1 MQKVVSERLVV
12 SGHYV
17 DRYQYSYPIIKREI
31 RMRVGRSVV
40 ADGVRRLENRE
51 RVLAR
56 ARTSVRRL
64 VDCNPD
70 LNKFFTLTFSE
81 NVTDFVVAN
90 ECFRKY
96 VMRLKYNYKS
106 DLKYLVVPEF
116 QKRGAIHFHVL
127 CNLPYV
133 PVSQLADLWGFGFC
147 RINQIDNVTNV
158 GLYVSK
164 YIQKQFDD
172 ERLHTKKCYW
182 GSRNLKR
189 PVVIDTPEVVDS
201 LLSDCKSQNA
211 YFGRKVVYQTDMF
224 GAVLYQKIYCKEF
237 VPILK
242 YANRQYH
249 IKHSTVLLHL
259 HGALL
264 TDDLIPLC
272 QQLDFFEKRL
282 VRVINQRRA

>member
-1 MQKVVSERLVV
+1 MQKVISERLVV

-17 DRYQYSYPIIKREI
+17 ERYQYSYPIVTREV
-31 RMRVGRSVV
+31 RGRVGRSVV
-40 ADGVRRLENRE
+40 AEGVQRLENRE

-56 ARTSVRRL
+56 ARVSVRRL

-70 LNKFFTLTFSE
+70 LNKFFTLTFAD
-81 NVTDFVVAN
+81 NVTDFAFAN

-133 PVSQLADLWGFGFC
+133 PVNQLADLWGFGFC
-147 RINQIDNVTNV
+147 RINRIDDVINV
-158 GLYVSK
+158 GLYISK

-172 ERLHTKKCYW
+172 DRLHTKKCYW
-182 GSRNLKR
+182 GSRNLRR
-189 PVVIDTPEVVDS
+189 PVVIDTPEVVDL
-201 LLSDCKSQNA
+201 LLSDCESQNA
-211 YFGRKVVYQTDMF
+211 YFGKKVVYQTDMF
-224 GAVLYQKIYCKEF
+224 GAVLYQKIYCKE
-237 VPILK
+237 VIPILR

-249 IKHSTVLLHL
+249 IKHSAMLLRL
-259 HGALL
+259 HGALP
-264 TDDLIPLC
+264 TDELIPLC
-272 QQLDFFEKRL
+272 QQWDFFEKL
-282 VRVINQRRA
+282 EKT

>member
-17 DRYQYSYPIIKREI
+17 DRYQYSYPIVSREVCG
-31 RMRVGRSVV
+31 RVGRSVV
-40 ADGVRRLENRE
+40 ADGVRRLENRV

-64 VDCNPD
+64 VECNPD
-70 LNKFFTLTFSE
+70 LNKFFTLTFAE

-90 ECFRKY
+90 ECFRKF

-127 CNLPYV
+127 CDLPYV
-133 PVSQLADLWGFGFC
+133 PVNQLADLWGFGFC
-147 RINQIDNVTNV
+147 RINLIDSVTNV

-172 ERLHTKKCYW
+172 ERLHTKKCFW

-201 LLSDCKSQNA
+201 LLSDCESQSA

-249 IKHSTVLLHL
+249 IKYSTMLLRL
-259 HGALL
+259 HGALP
-264 TDDLIPLC
+264 TDEFIPLC
-272 QQLDFFEKRL
+272 QQLGFFEKA
-282 VRVINQRRA
+282 VGACNKST

>member
-1 MQKVVSERLVV
+1 MQKVVSERLIV
-12 SGHYV
+12 SGRYV
-17 DRYQYSYPIIKREI
+17 ERYQYSYPIINREI
-31 RMRVGRSVV
+31 RLRVGRSVV

-70 LNKFFTLTFSE
+70 LNKFFTLTFAD
-81 NVTDFVVAN
+81 NVTDFAFAN

-127 CNLPYV
+127 CNLLYV
-133 PVSQLADLWGFGFC
+133 PVNQLADLWGFGFC
-147 RINQIDNVTNV
+147 RINRIDDVTSV

-172 ERLHTKKCYW
+172 DRLHAKKCYW

-201 LLSDCKSQNA
+201 LLSDCESQNA
-211 YFGRKVVYQTDMF
+211 CFGTKVVYQTDMF

-237 VPILK
+237 IPILK
-242 YANRQYH
+242 YVNRQYRIRH
-249 IKHSTVLLHL
+249 ADMLMRL
-259 HGALL
+259 HGALQ
-264 TDDLIPLC
+264 TDEFIPLC
-272 QQLDFFEKRL
+272 QQCSFFCPSSR
-282 VRVINQRRA
+282 

>member
-1 MQKVVSERLVV
+1 MQKVVSERLIV

-17 DRYQYSYPIIKREI
+17 ERYQYSYPIVSREI
-31 RMRVGRSVV
+31 RTRVGRSVV
-40 ADGVRRLENRE
+40 AYGERRLENRE

-70 LNKFFTLTFSE
+70 LNKFFTLTFAE
-81 NVTDFVVAN
+81 NVTDFEVAN

-96 VMRLKYNYKS
+96 IMRLKYNYKS

-127 CNLPYV
+127 CNLQYV
-133 PVSQLADLWGFGFC
+133 PVARLAELWGFGFC
-147 RINQIDNVTNV
+147 RINRIDNVTNV

-172 ERLHTKKCYW
+172 DRLHTKKCYW

-201 LLSDCKSQNA
+201 LLSDCESRSA
-211 YFGRKVVYQTDMF
+211 YFGKKVVYQTDMF

-237 VPILK
+237 IPILE
-242 YANRQYH
+242 YANRQYR
-249 IKHSTVLLHL
+249 IKYSAMLLRL
-259 HGALL
+259 HGSLP
-264 TDDLIPLC
+264 TDELIPLR
-272 QQLDFFEKRL
+272 QQLDFFEKA
-282 VRVINQRRA
+282 VGSCNKST

>member
-17 DRYQYSYPIIKREI
+17 ERYQYSYPIVSREV
-31 RMRVGRSVV
+31 RVRVGRSVV

-70 LNKFFTLTFSE
+70 LNKFFTLTFAE
-81 NVTDFVVAN
+81 NVTDFEVAN

-127 CNLPYV
+127 CNLQYV
-133 PVSQLADLWGFGFC
+133 PVARLAELWGFGFC
-147 RINQIDNVTNV
+147 RINRIDNVTNV

-172 ERLHTKKCYW
+172 DRLHTKKCYW
-182 GSRNLKR
+182 GSRNLRR

-201 LLSDCKSQNA
+201 LLSDCESQNA
-211 YFGRKVVYQTDMF
+211 HFGKKVVYQTDMF
-224 GAVLYQKIYCKEF
+224 GAVLYQKIYCKEM
-237 VPILK
+237 VSILK
-242 YANRQYH
+242 YANRQYR
-249 IKHSTVLLHL
+249 IKHADMLMHL
-259 HGALL
+259 HGALQI
-264 TDDLIPLC
+264 DEFIPLC
-272 QQLDFFEKRL
+272 YQYSFLSSSNRL
-282 VRVINQRRA
+282 SGARIG

>member
-1 MQKVVSERLVV
+1 MQKVVSERLIV

-17 DRYQYSYPIIKREI
+17 ERYQYSYPILSREV
-31 RMRVGRSVV
+31 RGRVGRSVV

-70 LNKFFTLTFSE
+70 LNKFFTLTFAD
-81 NVTDFVVAN
+81 NVTDFAFAN

-127 CNLPYV
+127 CNLQYV
-133 PVSQLADLWGFGFC
+133 PVTRLAELWGFGFC
-147 RINQIDNVTNV
+147 RINRIDNVTNV

-172 ERLHTKKCYW
+172 DRLHTKKCYW

-189 PVVIDTPEVVDS
+189 PVVIDAPEVVNS
-201 LLSDCKSQNA
+201 LLFDCEAQSA
-211 YFGRKVVYQTDMF
+211 YFGKKVVYQTDMF
-224 GAVLYQKIYCKEF
+224 GVVLYQKIYCKEV

-242 YANRQYH
+242 YANRQYR
-249 IKHSTVLLHL
+249 IKHSTMLLRL
-259 HGALL
+259 HGALP
-264 TDDLIPLC
+264 TDELIPLC
-272 QQLDFFEKRL
+272 QQWDFFEKT
-282 VRVINQRRA
+282 

>member
-17 DRYQYSYPIIKREI
+17 ERYQYSYPIVTREV
-31 RMRVGRSVV
+31 RGRVGRSVV
-40 ADGVRRLENRE
+40 ADGVRRLENRK

-70 LNKFFTLTFSE
+70 LNKFFTLTFAE
-81 NVTDFVVAN
+81 NVMDFEVAN
-90 ECFRKY
+90 EYFRKY

-127 CNLPYV
+127 CNLQYV
-133 PVSQLADLWGFGFC
+133 PVSQLAELWGFGFC
-147 RINQIDNVTNV
+147 RINRIDNVTNV

-201 LLSDCKSQNA
+201 LLSDCELQNA

-224 GAVLYQKIYCKEF
+224 GAVLYQKIYCKEV
-237 VPILK
+237 VPILR
-242 YANRQYH
+242 YVNRQYR
-249 IKHSTVLLHL
+249 IKHSAMFLRL
-259 HGALL
+259 HGALP
-264 TDDLIPLC
+264 TDVLIPLC
-272 QQLDFFEKRL
+272 QQWDFFEKL
-282 VRVINQRRA
+282 

>member
-17 DRYQYSYPIIKREI
+17 ERYQYSYPIVSREV
-31 RMRVGRSVV
+31 RSRVGRSVV
-40 ADGVRRLENRE
+40 ADGVQRLENRE

-70 LNKFFTLTFSE
+70 LNKFFTLTFAE
-81 NVTDFVVAN
+81 NVTDFEVAN

-96 VMRLKYNYKS
+96 IMRLKYNYKS

-127 CNLPYV
+127 CNLPYI
-133 PVSQLADLWGFGFC
+133 PVNQLADLWGFGFC
-147 RINQIDNVTNV
+147 RINRIDNVTNV

-172 ERLHTKKCYW
+172 DRLHTKKCYW

-189 PVVIDTPEVVDS
+189 PVVIDTPEVVNS
-201 LLSDCKSQNA
+201 LLSDCELQNA
-211 YFGRKVVYQTDMF
+211 YFCRKVVYQTDMF
-224 GAVLYQKIYCKEF
+224 GAVLYQKIYCKEM

-242 YANRQYH
+242 YANRQYR
-249 IKHSTVLLHL
+249 IKHADMLMRL
-259 HGALL
+259 HGALQ
-264 TDDLIPLC
+264 TDEFIPLC
-272 QQLDFFEKRL
+272 QQCSFFAR
-282 VRVINQRRA
+282 QAGSAAG

>member
-133 PVSQLADLWGFGFC
+133 PVNQLADLWGFGFC
-147 RINQIDNVTNV
+147 RINLIDNATSV

-172 ERLHTKKCYW
+172 DRLHAKKCYW
-182 GSRNLKR
+182 GSHNLKR

-201 LLSDCKSQNA
+201 LLSDCELQNA

-224 GAVLYQKIYCKEF
+224 GAVVYQKIYCKEF
-237 VPILK
+237 IPILE
-242 YANRQYH
+242 YANRQYR
-249 IKHSTVLLHL
+249 IKYSALLLRL
-259 HGALL
+259 HGALPA
-264 TDDLIPLC
+264 DELIPLC
-272 QQLDFFEKRL
+272 RQLDFFEKA
-282 VRVINQRRA
+282 VGSCNKST

>member
-17 DRYQYSYPIIKREI
+17 ERYQYSYPIVSREI

-40 ADGVRRLENRE
+40 ADGLRRLENRE

-70 LNKFFTLTFSE
+70 LNKFFTLTFAE
-81 NVTDFVVAN
+81 NVTDFAFAN

-96 VMRLKYNYKS
+96 VMRLKYSYKS

-127 CNLPYV
+127 CDLQYV
-133 PVSQLADLWGFGFC
+133 PVAQLAELWGFGFC
-147 RINQIDNVTNV
+147 RINRIDNVTNV

-172 ERLHTKKCYW
+172 ERLHGKKCYW

-189 PVVIDTPEVVDS
+189 PVVIDTPGVVDS
-201 LLSDCKSQNA
+201 LLADCESQNA
-211 YFGRKVVYQTDMF
+211 YFGKKVVYQTDMF
-224 GAVLYQKIYCKEF
+224 GAVLYQKIYCKEV
-237 VPILK
+237 VPILR
-242 YANRQYH
+242 YANRQYR
-249 IKHSTVLLHL
+249 IKHSAMLLRL
-259 HGALL
+259 HGALP
-264 TDDLIPLC
+264 TDELIPLC
-272 QQLDFFEKRL
+272 HQLDFFKKL
-282 VRVINQRRA
+282 

>member
-12 SGHYV
+12 SGRYV
-17 DRYQYSYPIIKREI
+17 DRYQYSYPIVTREV
-31 RMRVGRSVV
+31 RGRVGRSVV

-56 ARTSVRRL
+56 ARLSVRRL

-70 LNKFFTLTFSE
+70 LDKFFTLTFAD
-81 NVTDFVVAN
+81 NVTDFAFAN

-127 CNLPYV
+127 CNLQYV
-133 PVSQLADLWGFGFC
+133 PVAQLAELWGFGFC
-147 RINQIDNVTNV
+147 RINRIDNVTNV

-189 PVVIDTPEVVDS
+189 PVVIDTPEVVAS
-201 LLSDCKSQNA
+201 LLSDCESQNA
-211 YFGRKVVYQTDMF
+211 YFGKKVVYQTDMF

-249 IKHSTVLLHL
+249 IKHSTMLLRL
-259 HGALL
+259 HGALP
-264 TDDLIPLC
+264 TDELIPLC
-272 QQLDFFEKRL
+272 SQLDFFEKA
-282 VRVINQRRA
+282 VGSCNKST

>member
-17 DRYQYSYPIIKREI
+17 ERYQYSYPIIKREI
-31 RMRVGRSVV
+31 RVRVGRSVV

-70 LNKFFTLTFSE
+70 LNKFFTLTFAD
-81 NVTDFVVAN
+81 NVTDFAFAN

-116 QKRGAIHFHVL
+116 QKRGAIHFHVI
-127 CNLPYV
+127 CNLQYV
-133 PVSQLADLWGFGFC
+133 PVAQLAELWGFGFC
-147 RINQIDNVTNV
+147 RINRIDNVTNV

-172 ERLHTKKCYW
+172 DRLHTKKCYW

-189 PVVIDTPEVVDS
+189 SVVIDTPEVIDS
-201 LLSDCKSQNA
+201 LLSDCESQNA
-211 YFGRKVVYQTDMF
+211 YFGEKRVYDTDMF
-224 GAVLYQKIYCKEF
+224 GAVLYQKICCKEI

-242 YANRQYH
+242 YANRQYR
-249 IKHSTVLLHL
+249 IKHSAVLLRL

-264 TDDLIPLC
+264 VDDVIPLC
-272 QQLDFFEKRL
+272 QQWDFFEEVFGACNKST
-282 VRVINQRRA
+282 

>member
-12 SGHYV
+12 SGHYI
-17 DRYQYSYPIIKREI
+17 DRYQYSYPIVSREI
-31 RMRVGRSVV
+31 CGRVGRSVV
-40 ADGVRRLENRE
+40 ADGVRRLENRA

-70 LNKFFTLTFSE
+70 LNKFFTLTFAD
-81 NVTDFVVAN
+81 NVTDFAFAN

-116 QKRGAIHFHVL
+116 QERGAIHFHVL
-127 CNLPYV
+127 CDLQYV
-133 PVSQLADLWGFGFC
+133 PVAQLAELWGFGFC
-147 RINQIDNVTNV
+147 RINRIDDVTNV

-172 ERLHTKKCYW
+172 ERLHAKKCYW

-189 PVVIDTPEVVDS
+189 PVVIDTPEVVDF
-201 LLSDCKSQNA
+201 LLADCESQNA

-224 GAVLYQKIYCKEF
+224 GAVLYQKIYCKKM

-242 YANRQYH
+242 YANRQYR
-249 IKHSTVLLHL
+249 IKHADMLMRL
-259 HGALL
+259 HGALQ
-264 TDDLIPLC
+264 TDEFIPLC
-272 QQLDFFEKRL
+272 QQCSFFAR
-282 VRVINQRRA
+282 QAGSAAG

>member
-1 MQKVVSERLVV
+1 MQKFVSERLVV

-17 DRYQYSYPIIKREI
+17 ERYQYSYPIVTREV
-31 RMRVGRSVV
+31 RGRVGRSVV

-64 VDCNPD
+64 VNCNPD
-70 LNKFFTLTFSE
+70 LNKFFTLTFAE
-81 NVTDFVVAN
+81 NVTNFAFAN

-127 CNLPYV
+127 CNLQYV
-133 PVSQLADLWGFGFC
+133 PVAQLAELWGFGFC
-147 RINQIDNVTNV
+147 RINRIDNVTNV

-201 LLSDCKSQNA
+201 LLSDCETQNA
-211 YFGRKVVYQTDMF
+211 YFGEKSFYETDMF
-224 GAVLYQKIYCKEF
+224 GAVLYQKIYCKEI

-242 YANRQYH
+242 YANRQYR
-249 IKHSTVLLHL
+249 IKHSTMLLCL

-264 TDDLIPLC
+264 TDEFIPLC
-272 QQLDFFEKRL
+272 QQWDFF
-282 VRVINQRRA
+282 

>member
-1 MQKVVSERLVV
+1 MQKVVSERLIV

-17 DRYQYSYPIIKREI
+17 ERYQYSYPITKREI

-40 ADGVRRLENRE
+40 ADDVRRLENRE

-56 ARTSVRRL
+56 ARTSVWRL

-70 LNKFFTLTFSE
+70 LNKFFTLTFAE
-81 NVTDFVVAN
+81 NVTDFEIAN

-96 VMRLKYNYKS
+96 IMRLKYNYKS

-127 CNLPYV
+127 CNLQYV
-133 PVSQLADLWGFGFC
+133 PVAQLAELWGFGFC
-147 RINQIDNVTNV
+147 RINRIDNVTNV

-172 ERLHTKKCYW
+172 DRLHTKKCYW
-182 GSRNLKR
+182 GSRNLRR
-189 PVVIDTPEVVDS
+189 PVVIDTPEVVDL
-201 LLSDCKSQNA
+201 LLSDCESQNA
-211 YFGRKVVYQTDMF
+211 YFGKKVVYQTGMF
-224 GAVLYQKIYCKEF
+224 GAVLYQKIYCKE
-237 VPILK
+237 VIPILE

-249 IKHSTVLLHL
+249 IKHSTMLLRL
-259 HGALL
+259 HGALP
-264 TDDLIPLC
+264 TDELIPLC
-272 QQLDFFEKRL
+272 HQLDFFEK
-282 VRVINQRRA
+282 VVGSCNKST

>member
-40 ADGVRRLENRE
+40 ADGARRLENRE

-56 ARTSVRRL
+56 ARTSVCRL
-64 VDCNPD
+64 VNCNPD

-133 PVSQLADLWGFGFC
+133 PVNQLAELWGFGFC
-147 RINQIDNVTNV
+147 RINLIDNVTNV

-172 ERLHTKKCYW
+172 DRLHAKKCYW

-189 PVVIDTPEVVDS
+189 PVIIDTPEVVDS
-201 LLSDCKSQNA
+201 LLFDCELQGA
-211 YFGRKVVYQTDMF
+211 YFGRKVVYQTYMF

-237 VPILK
+237 IPILE
-242 YANRQYH
+242 YVNRQYR
-249 IKHSTVLLHL
+249 IKYSAMLLRL
-259 HGALL
+259 YGALP
-264 TDDLIPLC
+264 TDELIPLC
-272 QQLDFFEKRL
+272 QQLDFFEKA
-282 VRVINQRRA
+282 VGSCNKST

>member
-17 DRYQYSYPIIKREI
+17 ERYQYSYPIVTREV
-31 RMRVGRSVV
+31 RGRVGRSVI
-40 ADGVRRLENRE
+40 AERVRQLENRE

-56 ARTSVRRL
+56 ARVSVRRL

-70 LNKFFTLTFSE
+70 LNKFFTLTFAE
-81 NVTDFVVAN
+81 NVTDFDVAN

-127 CNLPYV
+127 CNLQYV
-133 PVSQLADLWGFGFC
+133 PVAQLAELWGFGFC
-147 RINQIDNVTNV
+147 RINRIDNVTNV

-172 ERLHTKKCYW
+172 ERLHAKKCYW
-182 GSRNLKR
+182 GSRNLRR

-201 LLSDCKSQNA
+201 LLSDCESQNA
-211 YFGRKVVYQTDMF
+211 YFGKKVVYQTDMF
-224 GAVLYQKIYCKEF
+224 GAVLYQKIYCKEV
-237 VPILK
+237 VPILR
-242 YANRQYH
+242 YANRQYR
-249 IKHSTVLLHL
+249 IKHSAMLLRL
-259 HGALL
+259 HGALP
-264 TDDLIPLC
+264 TDELIPLC
-272 QQLDFFEKRL
+272 Q
-282 VRVINQRRA
+282 

>member
-17 DRYQYSYPIIKREI
+17 ERYQYSYPIVTREVCG
-31 RMRVGRSVV
+31 RVGRSVV
-40 ADGVRRLENRE
+40 AERVRQLENRE

-56 ARTSVRRL
+56 ARVSVRRL

-70 LNKFFTLTFSE
+70 LDKFFTLTFAE
-81 NVTDFVVAN
+81 NVTDFDVAN

-127 CNLPYV
+127 CNLQYV
-133 PVSQLADLWGFGFC
+133 PVAQLAELWGFGFC
-147 RINQIDNVTNV
+147 RINRIDNVTNV

-172 ERLHTKKCYW
+172 DRLHAKKCYW
-182 GSRNLKR
+182 GSRNLRR

-201 LLSDCKSQNA
+201 LLSDCGSQNA
-211 YFGRKVVYQTDMF
+211 YFGKKVVYQTDMF
-224 GAVLYQKIYCKEF
+224 GAVLYQKIYCKEV
-237 VPILK
+237 VPILR
-242 YANRQYH
+242 YANRQYR
-249 IKHSTVLLHL
+249 IKHSAMLLRL
-259 HGALL
+259 HGALPA
-264 TDDLIPLC
+264 DELIPLC
-272 QQLDFFEKRL
+272 QQLDFFKKTLKNFEKL
-282 VRVINQRRA
+282 